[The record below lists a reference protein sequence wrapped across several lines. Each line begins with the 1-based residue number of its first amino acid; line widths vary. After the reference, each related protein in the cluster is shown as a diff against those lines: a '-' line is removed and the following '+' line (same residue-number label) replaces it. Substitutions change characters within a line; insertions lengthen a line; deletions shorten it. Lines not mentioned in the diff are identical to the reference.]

1 MRGLRLLALLFV
13 LALVAAACSD
23 SADTTTTTAA
33 PAAAATTTTATTAAP
48 TTTSGNSG
56 EPTATYTGGDCD
68 YDGPSEFG
76 VNSTVTFK
84 VTNESDHTGVG
95 FAVLKF
101 PEGSTAQE
109 VFSEGISAIV
119 PDDDALIDFR
129 TAPTVI
135 GTEYDLTVTFTETGQ
150 HGINCFDLSGGGID
164 ETDSDHVT
172 MFTVGE

>member
-1 MRGLRLLALLFV
+1 MWFV
-13 LALVAAACSD
+13 APLTVMILIIAACSSSD
-23 SADTTTTTAA
+23 DPVSPASTAPPPA
-33 PAAAATTTTATTAAP
+33 PTTTTATTAAP

-68 YDGPSEFG
+68 YDGPSEFD

-84 VTNESDHTGVG
+84 VTNESDHTDVG

-119 PDDDALIDFR
+119 PDDDAPIDFR
-129 TAPTVI
+129 AAPTVI

-150 HGINCFDLSGGGID
+150 HGINCFDQSGGGID
-164 ETDSDHVT
+164 ETEADHVT